1 MNRSKL
7 ADYSEIISSI
17 AIIITLIYLSI
28 QTQQTNNALLANSRQ
43 ATMAADVEMVSAL
56 ISNPEAWANAMQT
69 DIELSF
75 VEQRQVINVLA
86 GLLRIREFAWFQ
98 FKNGIMDEATFNSYL
113 APAVRWLR
121 NIFNSWESLSADF
134 DPEFVA
140 HINKLLAEFP
150 IKESATAEAPRR

>member
-43 ATMAADVEMVSAL
+43 AMMTADVEMISTL
-56 ISNPEAWANAMQT
+56 ISNPEASANAFKT
-69 DIELSF
+69 GSELSF
-75 VEQRQVINVLA
+75 VEQRQVRNVFA
-86 GLLRIREFAWFQ
+86 GLLRVREFAWFQ
-98 FKNGIMDEATFNSYL
+98 YKNGIMDEATFTSYL
-113 APAVRWLR
+113 APTVRWIR
-121 NIFNSWESLSADF
+121 MGKNIDEWESLSGDF

-140 HINKLLAEFP
+140 HINKLLHE
-150 IKESATAEAPRR
+150 TQ